1 MQDDD
6 SDQYINSIDN
16 EQSIAVY
23 QLDII
28 VLLHLA
34 GFRRWP
40 VTPTLSLLPYCPCKE
55 HLHENFG

>member
-23 QLDII
+23 QFDIVFLPI
-28 VLLHLA
+28 
-34 GFRRWP
+34 WP
-40 VTPTLSLLPYCPCKE
+40 VSGNGL
-55 HLHENFG
+55 